1 MKKRQIK
8 HFKSKKIV
16 AAILA
21 LLATATGLAY
31 ANPAKA
37 DVTDSQASDQ
47 QTANTQAAQ
56 AEQKQAVQSTDTQAT
71 QTAADT
77 TNTATVAT
85 DSKTSA
91 NTADTAATANTAK
104 TAATADAAKTTAA
117 TTTATTGTKT
127 AANTVQTK
135 TSAVTATKAA
145 TNTTTTT
152 TATKSDF
159 KTTSGKTYYYDA
171 NGQVVKNQ
179 VFTVKGKQYYADA
192 NGQIAKSTTK
202 KVNGITATFD
212 NTGAISNNL
221 DFGQLLRDQIEFS
234 AASKLKKAVK
244 YDWTETKN
252 KYQESATHEMAQLL
266 AQGDVKNDND
276 LIATL
281 MENNSSMSGKVLA
294 SLTLNVG
301 QSGATAS
308 QVAAALVS
316 KLGNADATGSVIG
329 AGYYN
334 GIASALIY
342 KVEEVKKAAEAVSKI
357 DPSVSA
363 VYSDAG
369 KVTNPVTTKMSD
381 EDAKTLTD
389 GVSSAL
395 LKGKAGTAI
404 SQEVLQTIFAGLA
417 GDQTAFEGSSLY
429 YDANGKAYHYQYWLS
444 GKDSAEKLANFLK
457 ANTGVKYGD
466 ALKAVYTATL
476 IAGTG
481 TNTDAVDETPTSK
494 KTADEITA
502 AYQTGSE
509 TGLKYE
515 SVKVEKIPG
524 MTDDMIRGVDIST
537 YQALV
542 NAGVKFYDFN
552 GKEASLIKVLADAGV
567 NWVRLRIW
575 NDPYN
580 ADGMGYGGGN
590 TDEASVIKMAS
601 EAKKYGMKVLLDFHY
616 SDFWV
621 DPAKQILPKAWKDLS
636 VNALDESIKLYTEK
650 VLTDL
655 REAGASAD
663 MVQVGNEITNGAF
676 GLYTDRDHGGNWET
690 LWKSTDGDQVAEY
703 LATAAKAVRNAAPQ
717 AKIALQ
723 LETPNIYKYR
733 TIMTVFKKHGID
745 YDYLGTSYYP
755 FWSTGNDNGTYNGQ
769 SLGKGANTPNNLL
782 AVEKMAKEE
791 FGKTTVI
798 LETGWLNN
806 LNDSDGT
813 GNSIGQ
819 MPTMP
824 DGVSYTADPQ
834 GQVDAMADMYK
845 AIIAG
850 GSVGAFYWEPAQI
863 AVKAGWNN

>member
-16 AAILA
+16 AANLA
-21 LLATATGLAY
+21 LLATVTGLAY

-47 QTANTQAAQ
+47 QTANTQAAH
-56 AEQKQAVQSTDTQAT
+56 AEQTQAVQSTDTQAK

-77 TNTATVAT
+77 TKTADTAT

-91 NTADTAATANTAK
+91 DTAVTENIAKTATATADT
-104 TAATADAAKTTAA
+104 AKTTAA
-117 TTTATTGTKT
+117 TTTTTKT
-127 AANTVQTK
+127 VAANTVQTK

-145 TNTTTTT
+145 TTTTTTT
-152 TATKSDF
+152 TATKSAF

-192 NGQIAKSTTK
+192 NGRIAKSTTK

-301 QSGATAS
+301 QSGVSAS

-316 KLGNADATGSVIG
+316 KLGNTDATGSVIG

-334 GIASALIY
+334 GVASALIY
-342 KVEEVKKAAEAVSKI
+342 KVEEVKKAAQAVSKI

-369 KVTNPVTTKMSD
+369 KVTNPVTSKMSD

-395 LKGKAGTAI
+395 LTGKAGAAI

-417 GDQTAFEGSSLY
+417 GDATAFEGSSLY

-466 ALKAVYTATL
+466 ALKSVYTATL
-476 IAGTG
+476 VAGTG

-515 SVKVEKIPG
+515 NVKV
-524 MTDDMIRGVDIST
+524 
-537 YQALV
+537 
-542 NAGVKFYDFN
+542 
-552 GKEASLIKVLADAGV
+552 
-567 NWVRLRIW
+567 
-575 NDPYN
+575 
-580 ADGMGYGGGN
+580 
-590 TDEASVIKMAS
+590 
-601 EAKKYGMKVLLDFHY
+601 
-616 SDFWV
+616 
-621 DPAKQILPKAWKDLS
+621 
-636 VNALDESIKLYTEK
+636 
-650 VLTDL
+650 
-655 REAGASAD
+655 
-663 MVQVGNEITNGAF
+663 
-676 GLYTDRDHGGNWET
+676 
-690 LWKSTDGDQVAEY
+690 
-703 LATAAKAVRNAAPQ
+703 
-717 AKIALQ
+717 
-723 LETPNIYKYR
+723 
-733 TIMTVFKKHGID
+733 
-745 YDYLGTSYYP
+745 
-755 FWSTGNDNGTYNGQ
+755 
-769 SLGKGANTPNNLL
+769 
-782 AVEKMAKEE
+782 
-791 FGKTTVI
+791 
-798 LETGWLNN
+798 
-806 LNDSDGT
+806 
-813 GNSIGQ
+813 
-819 MPTMP
+819 
-824 DGVSYTADPQ
+824 
-834 GQVDAMADMYK
+834 
-845 AIIAG
+845 
-850 GSVGAFYWEPAQI
+850 
-863 AVKAGWNN
+863 